1 MGKVSSTGAG
11 TGAASGL
18 HKINTSAGKSKVQKA
33 RVGNMKLSVAKVK
46 AKKSHFSGVKKLFGK
61 IQQKLSK
68 RSVQFVEVDVTQS
81 RKGKSGGALF
91 EHKTADAL
99 QTRNQHVGDYKGVR
113 DKLEAAMGTASGAV
127 SRSEATESLQP
138 VLSNIRSNFEVLQF
152 QPEVLTAVDALIE
165 KLQEQKGSDETLQS
179 RVQSEVQEHKVSL
192 EEKESLVKGDT
203 SAVGQA
209 MRTDRDDLVRAEVD
223 KFVQEKLEKRAT
235 AKTGRTAKRGQ
246 LATDRAAYGKAIEE
260 WKQKLETHSLKKSEE
275 SKELKDLRSDLKK
288 GKKLFESIEAAERL
302 GKRRRAKTANANPNP
317 EGKMQSLMN
326 NLEAA
331 GGDVR
336 SIKQDAKDDK
346 VILKRAKAEA
356 KRLMGEAEKQIAK
369 KERQLLKLEAQAA
382 KMELQF
388 AGEKIVTA
396 VEIKKMQFDM
406 EKVTAAYD
414 KQMDEQLST
423 LQKVMPNLKV
433 PKTTSRKVMAK
444 ESKAA
449 HQAKHGE
456 AGSTDLYA
464 QVKKRSDDDSISE
477 VSSLEMDDRMDDFVD
492 YDETEPLLPGD
503 NDVSSMDG
511 VRTTEQGLG
520 RISSDL
526 YAYFQ
531 DNKADIQSAQQAPEQ
546 EKKAYN
552 DQLIDVLTGWLAD
565 EGLYVSDSQVKQTA
579 RNLIAN
585 GGTSE
590 SIIESII
597 QYGLKNG

>member
-46 AKKSHFSGVKKLFGK
+46 AEKSHFSGVKKLFGK

-81 RKGKSGGALF
+81 RKGKNGGALF
-91 EHKTADAL
+91 EHKTADAV
-99 QTRNQHVGDYKGVR
+99 QARNQHVGDYNGVR
-113 DKLEAAMGTASGAV
+113 EKLEAAMGTASGAV
-127 SRSEATESLQP
+127 SRSEATDSLQP
-138 VLSNIRSNFEVLQF
+138 VLSNIRSNFETLQF
-152 QPEVLTAVDALIE
+152 QPEVLAAVDALIE
-165 KLQEQKGSDETLQS
+165 TLQEQKGSDQTLQS
-179 RVQSEVQEHKVSL
+179 RVQGEVQEHKASL
-192 EEKESLVKGDT
+192 EEKEALVKGDT

-209 MRTDRDDLVRAEVD
+209 MRADRDELVRAEVD
-223 KFVQEKLEKRAT
+223 KFVQEKLEKRDT
-235 AKTGRTAKRGQ
+235 AKAGRKAKRGQ
-246 LATDRAAYGKAIEE
+246 LATDKEAYGKAIEE
-260 WKQKLETHSLKKSEE
+260 WKQNLEAHSLKKSAD
-275 SKELKDLRSDLKK
+275 SKELKELRSDLKK
-288 GKKLFESIEAAERL
+288 GKKLFDSIEAAERL
-302 GKRRRAKTANANPNP
+302 GKRRRTKAPNAEP

-346 VILKRAKAEA
+346 DALKLAKAEA
-356 KRLMGEAEKQIAK
+356 KRLMGKAEKEIAK

-406 EKVTAAYD
+406 EKKTAAYD

-433 PKTTSRKVMAK
+433 PKTISRKVMAK

-449 HQAKHGE
+449 HQAKQGE
-456 AGSTDLYA
+456 AGNTDLYA
-464 QVKKRSDDDSISE
+464 QVNKRGDDTMSE
-477 VSSLEMDDRMDDFVD
+477 ASSLGMDDRMDDFVD
-492 YDETEPLLPGD
+492 YDDTEPLLPID

-511 VRTTEQGLG
+511 VRTTEQ
-520 RISSDL
+520 DL
-526 YAYFQ
+526 ERVSGEIYAYFQ
-531 DNKADIQSAQQAPEQ
+531 TNKADIQSAQQAPEQ
-546 EKKAYN
+546 EAKTYN
-552 DQLIDVLTGWLAD
+552 DQLIDILAGWLKD

-579 RNLIAN
+579 RNLIEN
-585 GGTSE
+585 GGSSE
-590 SIIESII
+590 SIIGSII
-597 QYGLKNG
+597 QYGLNNG